1 MPGGDRTGPDGKGPR
16 TGRGLGKS
24 ARNNTERGRSQG
36 KGQGRNTGNSRN
48 QGTGR
53 GINRRSN

>member
-24 ARNNTERGRSQG
+24 SGKEMGRGR
-36 KGQGRNTGNSRN
+36 GQGRGKNSRFPLN
-48 QGTGR
+48 PGNKQGR
-53 GINRRSN
+53 KSNN